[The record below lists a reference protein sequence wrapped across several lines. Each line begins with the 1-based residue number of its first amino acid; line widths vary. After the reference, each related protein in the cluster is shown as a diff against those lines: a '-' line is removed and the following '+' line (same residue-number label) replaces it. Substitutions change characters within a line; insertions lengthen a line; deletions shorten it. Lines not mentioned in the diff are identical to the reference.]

1 MRLGLA
7 GALLLSTTLPVQA
20 TGIETAV
27 AAFAGWYASIGV
39 TGQLLVQVGV
49 GLALT
54 AASYGIQ
61 YLVSGA
67 GRRQGQASRE
77 AQGTQVPE
85 FDALL
90 EAVLAYGTVTR
101 AGGVFFNKTVADSG
115 SSAPDRWVFG
125 LALSEGEC
133 DGLVSLI
140 INGVECTFD
149 SAGDAVTAPWFDGSI
164 SYLSVSF
171 RAGTTTQAIDPI
183 LAARFPSPPD
193 DFYPG
198 ESDRATRWTEYRQ
211 RGVAT
216 LVIDAAYG
224 DDADHHTKLWGVAG
238 VPQIQVRFRGRE
250 VYDRTDPTQ
259 DPDDASTWTWSD
271 IATVAI
277 EDYIC
282 HPMGWQADRDEI
294 DDDAARE
301 SLAIDREYIPT
312 LAGTE
317 QRGRVNGAVS
327 STEAP
332 TDVLAAMAQ
341 QNRATISKDGAAYR
355 IRSDRSAEAVTT
367 IHAGQWLREGTIT
380 MQNEPDSRATIG
392 GLIGQFYPASRLG
405 QAAETA
411 YPSTA
416 LDDDAADRVT
426 FRFCDSA
433 AATQRLLY
441 AMRAENGE
449 GRTISGS
456 FDISVLVAMGK
467 SNRVLEVGDVVNF
480 EGAAPYSDLDGLYRV
495 DSIALNPMAFSVS
508 LSLTGTSAAVI
519 DGWSTALETALAD
532 VA

>member
-1 MRLGLA
+1 MRLRIA
-7 GALLLSTTLPVQA
+7 AALLLSTTVPVQA
-20 TGIETAV
+20 TGIEA
-27 AAFAGWYASIGV
+27 AAFAIGQWYATLGV
-39 TGQLLVQVGV
+39 AGQLLVQVGV

-90 EAVLAYGTVTR
+90 ETTLAYGTVTH

-125 LALSEGEC
+125 LALSEGQCEE
-133 DGLVSLI
+133 LVSVI
-140 INGVECTFD
+140 INGVECSFD
-149 SAGDAVTAPWFDGSI
+149 SGGDATTAPWFDGSI
-164 SYLSVSF
+164 SYLSASF
-171 RAGTTTQAIDPI
+171 RSGATDQAIDPI
-183 LAARFPSPPD
+183 ISARFPSPPD

-198 ESDRATRWTEYRQ
+198 EADRVTRWAQFRQ
-211 RGVAT
+211 RGVCT

-224 DDADHHTKLWGVAG
+224 DDADHHTELWGVAG
-238 VPQIQVRFRGRE
+238 VPQLQVRFKGRK

-282 HPMGWQADRDEI
+282 HPLGWQADRDAI
-294 DDDAARE
+294 DDTAARE

-312 LAGTE
+312 LAGYE
-317 QRGRVNGAVS
+317 QRGRVNGVVS

-332 TDVLAAMAQ
+332 TDVLASMAQ
-341 QNRATISKDGAAYR
+341 QSRATISKDGASYR
-355 IRSDRSAEAVTT
+355 IRSDRAAEAVAT
-367 IHAGQWLREGTIT
+367 IHARQWLRDGTIS

-416 LDDDAADRVT
+416 LDDDAAERVT
-426 FRFCDSA
+426 FRFGDSA

-449 GRTISGS
+449 GRTISGT
-456 FDISVLVAMGK
+456 FDLSVLVAMGK
-467 SNRVLEVGDVVNF
+467 SNRVLEVGDVVNWQ
-480 EGAAPYSDLDGLYRV
+480 GASPYSDLDGLYRV
-495 DSIALNPMAFSVS
+495 DSIAINPMAFAVS
-508 LSLTGTSAAVI
+508 LSLTGTSATI
-519 DGWSTALETALAD
+519 INGWSTALETALDD